1 MIETSSAKQQN
12 ALYRCSNFNS
22 SYSGFRS
29 REWTRIELRNRFK
42 YVWKFTVEK
51 EAFQIRSEMTNHLI
65 YCTEVIGY

>member
-1 MIETSSAKQQN
+1 M
-12 ALYRCSNFNS
+12 
-22 SYSGFRS
+22 S

-42 YVWKFTVEK
+42 YTWRFTVEK